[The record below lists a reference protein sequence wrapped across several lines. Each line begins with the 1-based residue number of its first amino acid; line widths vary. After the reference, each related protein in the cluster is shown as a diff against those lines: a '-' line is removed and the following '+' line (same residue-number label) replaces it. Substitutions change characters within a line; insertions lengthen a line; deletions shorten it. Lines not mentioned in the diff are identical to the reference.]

1 MSEELQDTQLQD
13 KASANEKKA
22 REPKKNSIP
31 MTDVKVITAGLP
43 SYDKTSWHMVGHKN
57 GVRLAITKT
66 TGVSRIY
73 FYANNDYS
81 LIPDDPA
88 IRVFNEADRKENNRG
103 GVMAEINFEQGVDAA
118 KQALTKL
125 VAAVK
130 SAPAPV
136 EKPKAAPKV
145 KKVKAEDG
153 TTASVIE
160 TQTEDN

>member
-1 MSEELQDTQLQD
+1 MSEEQTQETTEQT
-13 KASANEKKA
+13 ANEKKA

-31 MTDVKVITAGLP
+31 MADVKVITAGLP

-73 FYANNDYS
+73 FYANNDYG

-103 GVMAEINFEQGVDAA
+103 GVMAEVNFEQGVDAA
-118 KQALTKL
+118 KRALTKL

-130 SAPAPV
+130 AAPAPI
-136 EKPKAAPKV
+136 EKPKALPKV
-145 KKVKAEDG
+145 KKTKGLDLSPESDVRD
-153 TTASVIE
+153 V
-160 TQTEDN
+160 TEEN